1 MLLGKAKL
9 DTIEILFSKVLI
21 DSYISYDEFISV
33 NSVLRKYNE
42 MKSWNLCGIHYLI
55 CLIKA
60 EKHIKEIA

>member
-1 MLLGKAKL
+1 MSDLSIKKKKHDKTVLLGKSKL

-42 MKSWNLCGIHYLI
+42 MKS
-55 CLIKA
+55 
-60 EKHIKEIA
+60 